1 MGINGI
7 YSKTL
12 NSTCFGF
19 HCIVISKYLL
29 ETIRVTLKWSKN
41 YSIRGYARNL
51 LHTFIPQYD
60 QSNASLINTY
70 LPISQWIEGRVTGR
84 GVVAFS
90 IRLYQNSPTASF
102 WKTTLQVERK
112 RVKSIICNVRKES
125 WNRPLFCKQSL
136 SDKTYTRLPSSVF
149 TNDGWRKCHV
159 ICNLLPWM
167 QNDRGLTR

>member
-1 MGINGI
+1 ME
-7 YSKTL
+7 YTL
-12 NSTCFGF
+12 KFTCFGI
-19 HCIVISKYLL
+19 HCVAISKYLL
-29 ETIRVTLKWSKN
+29 ETMVQKLQHKRFATK
-41 YSIRGYARNL
+41 L
-51 LHTFIPQYD
+51 LCNFIPKYD

-70 LPISQWIEGRVTGR
+70 SPISQWIEGRVAGR

-102 WKTTLQVERK
+102 RKTTLQVEGK
-112 RVKSIICNVRKES
+112 RVKSIICNVRKDS
-125 WNRPLFCKQSL
+125 WILPLFCEQSFR
-136 SDKTYTRLPSSVF
+136 DKTYTRLPSSVF